1 MLYKLIF
8 IGGTATFIATLA
20 DVLLSDKQKERLSD
34 LTINIWNWVD
44 EARSVSMYE
53 RFLSPRV
60 QNIIITTALVIISII
75 YILVIAART
84 REDLIKEPSNYHH
97 DLGLIIGSILGGLF
111 ILWLI
116 RIIMKKLLP
125 KVLRYLAKSKNIWTY
140 IAKLTILNIT
150 LFAMFAGAG
159 LLISGGHG
167 WAIAVLILL
176 LPLVIVWPSLLL
188 VSIFL
193 YVVAVLI
200 ILAYLILY
208 PLEFVLRRIAEYP
221 AGPVLALSGLVAA
234 IGGFAEV
241 LTE

>member
-1 MLYKLIF
+1 M
-8 IGGTATFIATLA
+8 
-20 DVLLSDKQKERLSD
+20 
-34 LTINIWNWVD
+34 
-44 EARSVSMYE
+44 
-53 RFLSPRV
+53 
-60 QNIIITTALVIISII
+60 
-75 YILVIAART
+75 
-84 REDLIKEPSNYHH
+84 
-97 DLGLIIGSILGGLF
+97 
-111 ILWLI
+111 
-116 RIIMKKLLP
+116 
-125 KVLRYLAKSKNIWTY
+125 
-140 IAKLTILNIT
+140 
-150 LFAMFAGAG
+150 
-159 LLISGGHG
+159 LISGGHG

-176 LPLVIVWPSLLL
+176 LPLVIVWPSLVL